1 MDSAQESVRTAAPEL
16 RVLQLSHGEEAPLR
30 LVSSG
35 VSHQAK
41 VFLLYG
47 FLY

>member
-1 MDSAQESVRTAAPEL
+1 MDSAQESVRTAAPVL

-35 VSHQAK
+35 DFKRA
-41 VFLLYG
+41 FGAL
-47 FLY
+47 